1 VAGLVLHPRAV
12 ISAFDALEGRM
23 QMRRSCG
30 VASRRYIGRMNTA
43 TSTTLRSRGVE
54 RLVRGEPTSDGDGV
68 KLTRV
73 LTQPLQQRLDPFL
86 MLDAFGSDSA
96 SDYIGGFPDH
106 PHRGFETVTIMLDG
120 RMRHRDSVGNVGL
133 LEPGSVQWMTAGR
146 GIIHS
151 EMPEQEAG
159 RMAGFQLWVNLAAKD
174 KMQPPA
180 YRDVPPSGIPE
191 FSTPDGVRVRV
202 IAGSIR
208 GVAGAVARP
217 TTEPVVLDILL
228 PAGQVFDAELPA
240 GHNAFAYVYAGAVE
254 VGDALAPTRVEV
266 EQMAILRN
274 EADSEGVR
282 LMALAGLAVPAR
294 ILLVAGRPLGEPIA
308 QYGPFVMNT
317 AAELQRAVSDFQRGV
332 LAA

>member
-1 VAGLVLHPRAV
+1 
-12 ISAFDALEGRM
+12 
-23 QMRRSCG
+23 
-30 VASRRYIGRMNTA
+30 MNT
-43 TSTTLRSRGVE
+43 SSLPSFRSRGVE
-54 RLVRGEPTSDGDGV
+54 RIVRGQATSDGDGV

-86 MLDAFGSDSA
+86 MLDAFGSDA
-96 SDYIGGFPDH
+96 AADYIGGFPDH
-106 PHRGFETVTIMLDG
+106 PHRGFETVTIMKEG

-180 YRDVPPSGIPE
+180 YRDVAPADVPE
-191 FSTPDGVRVRV
+191 LTTTEGVKVRV
-202 IAGSIR
+202 IAGQSR
-208 GVAGAVARP
+208 EVGGAVTRP
-217 TTEPVVLDILL
+217 VTEPVVLDIAL
-228 PAGQVFDAELPA
+228 PAGTTFDVELPA
-240 GHNAFAYVYAGAVE
+240 GHNAFAYVSAGSVDI
-254 VGDALAPTRVEV
+254 GDGAATRVDAER
-266 EQMAILRN
+266 MAILGN
-274 EADSEGVR
+274 EAGTSGVR
-282 LMALAGLAVPAR
+282 FSAPAELAATAHVLV
-294 ILLVAGRPLGEPIA
+294 VAGRPLGEPIA

-317 AAELQRAVSDFQRGV
+317 TAELQRAVSDFQRGV